1 MGRQPIRDRLV
12 RALGEVSLRNTDPNL
27 TMPFAAHTSSSS
39 IVDVE
44 FDWLLV
50 LLEFHVS
57 TKNLERG
64 GSSSTAPS
72 LSNVFFFN
80 FCFQF
85 RFRGLDRRMENETK
99 NSQTDSARPETSTKR
114 ANISF
119 HFSKIRQ
126 TVGEKKKTNSI
137 KKNSALFW

>member
-44 FDWLLV
+44 FDWLPV

-72 LSNVFFFN
+72 LSNVFFSIFVFN
-80 FCFQF
+80 FVF
-85 RFRGLDRRMENETK
+85 E
-99 NSQTDSARPETSTKR
+99 DSTVEWKTKR
-114 ANISF
+114 
-119 HFSKIRQ
+119 KIRKPILLVRKLQ
-126 TVGEKKKTNSI
+126 QRGPTFLSI
-137 KKNSALFW
+137 SQK